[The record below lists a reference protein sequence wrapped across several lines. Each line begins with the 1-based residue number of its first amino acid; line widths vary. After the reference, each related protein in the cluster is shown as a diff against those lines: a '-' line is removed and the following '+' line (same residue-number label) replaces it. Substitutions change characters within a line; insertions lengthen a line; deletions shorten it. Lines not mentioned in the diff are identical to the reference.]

1 MKAESLHIQVTDEVM
16 THIDLTFCASLT
28 EHLPRLLPSRIRA
41 RLKRRAIDP
50 AFVGSQAAAN
60 GFRPGELFSCAD
72 GPRTLRAW
80 LE

>member
-1 MKAESLHIQVTDEVM
+1 MKAESLHIQVTERAV

-28 EHLPRLLPSRIRA
+28 EHLPRLLPTRIRA
-41 RLKRRAIDP
+41 RLKKRAIDP
-50 AFVGSQAAAN
+50 RAIARRACAT
-60 GFRPGELFSCAD
+60 GFEPGELFLLAD

>member
-1 MKAESLHIQVTDEVM
+1 MKAASLHIRVTEHTV

-28 EHLPRLLPSRIRA
+28 EHLPRLLPDRVRN
-41 RLKRRAIDP
+41 RLKRRAIDTSLI
-50 AFVGSQAAAN
+50 ARRACDT
-60 GFRPGELFSCAD
+60 GFEPGELFCVAE